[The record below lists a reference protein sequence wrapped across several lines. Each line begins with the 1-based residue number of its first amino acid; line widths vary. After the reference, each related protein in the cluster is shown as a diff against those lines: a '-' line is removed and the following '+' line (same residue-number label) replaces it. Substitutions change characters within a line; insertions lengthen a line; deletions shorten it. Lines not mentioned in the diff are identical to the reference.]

1 MVKIQFYSLLRLL
14 LKQETLD
21 LPAVANET
29 IAQLL
34 DRAQQQIATP
44 FLHKLVDCDGQLH
57 AGTIILINR
66 QNIRHL
72 DGLDSVVSDG
82 DVIAFFPPGAGG

>member
-1 MVKIQFYSLLRLL
+1 MIRIQFYSLLRLL
-14 LKQETLD
+14 LKQEKLE
-21 LPAVANET
+21 LPAVAGET
-29 IAQLL
+29 IEQLL
-34 DRAQQQIATP
+34 ERAQQQIATP

-72 DGLDSVVSDG
+72 DGLQSELADG
-82 DVIAFFPPGAGG
+82 DVVAFFPPGAGG